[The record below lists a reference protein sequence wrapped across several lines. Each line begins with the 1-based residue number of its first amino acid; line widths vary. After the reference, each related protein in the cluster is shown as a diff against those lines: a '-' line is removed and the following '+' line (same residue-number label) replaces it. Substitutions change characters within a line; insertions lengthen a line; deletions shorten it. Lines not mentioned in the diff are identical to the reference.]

1 MTIQERIRFI
11 RKEVLKLNQA
21 DFAQKIKISRSNLGN
36 IETGSVNLTDRIV
49 YQICQTFDINEEWLR
64 TGNGEMYAEND
75 ESIVRE
81 LIEKYHMTEN
91 QQRIMYAFL
100 AMDDEKR
107 ERVATAFFDFID
119 SMRQQES
126 KQSDADIEAEL
137 DAYRQELKAEAE
149 ARVSSPSAAGN
160 GSSKRGA

>member
-160 GSSKRGA
+160 GSSKRRA

>member
-1 MTIQERIRFI
+1 MKDRIRLI
-11 RKEVLKLNQA
+11 RKSLTPKCTQEKFAALLGTTRNALKSYELGTVIPN
-21 DFAQKIKISRSNLGN
+21 DTFIKLLCSKFN
-36 IETGSVNLTDRIV
+36 V
-49 YQICQTFDINEEWLR
+49 NEEWLR
-64 TGNGEMYAEND
+64 TGTGEIYAEND

-107 ERVATAFFDFID
+107 ERVATAFFDFVD

>member
-1 MTIQERIRFI
+1 
-11 RKEVLKLNQA
+11 
-21 DFAQKIKISRSNLGN
+21 
-36 IETGSVNLTDRIV
+36 
-49 YQICQTFDINEEWLR
+49 
-64 TGNGEMYAEND
+64 MYAEND

-149 ARVSSPSAAGN
+149 ARVSPPSAAGN

>member
-107 ERVATAFFDFID
+107 ERVATAFFDFIE

>member
-1 MTIQERIRFI
+1 MSIGERIKLL
-11 RKEVLKLNQA
+11 RKAKKLTQA
-21 DFAQKIKISRSNLGN
+21 DFGDKIGLKAGAIGMYENNLRNVSEQSITLIAQVFN
-36 IETGSVNLTDRIV
+36 V
-49 YQICQTFDINEEWLR
+49 NEEWLR
-64 TGNGEMYAEND
+64 TGTGKMYAEND

-81 LIEKYHMTEN
+81 LIEKYHMTET

-107 ERVATAFFDFID
+107 ERVATAFFDFIE